1 MQEINW
7 KQKLTSRKWWS
18 GLINVVVQIMYLTN
32 FAQTTIERV
41 AAILA
46 SAAGLIA
53 ATIAE
58 CLVDAARVNAQ
69 QVDEEENNIG
79 F

>member
-1 MQEINW
+1 MGIDW
-7 KQKLTSRKWWS
+7 KRKLTSRKWWS
-18 GLINVVVQIMYLTN
+18 GLINVVVQTMYLTN

-41 AAILA
+41 AAIMA

-58 CLVDAARVNAQ
+58 GFVDAARVNTQ
-69 QVDEEENNIG
+69 QYEEEENKVG